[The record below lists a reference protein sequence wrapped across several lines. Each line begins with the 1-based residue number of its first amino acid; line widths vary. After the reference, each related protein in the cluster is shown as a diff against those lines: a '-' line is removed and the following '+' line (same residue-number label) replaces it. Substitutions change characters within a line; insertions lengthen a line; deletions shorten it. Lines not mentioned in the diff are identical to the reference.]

1 MDVTIPTIPVGVLT
15 LLAFFSTY
23 AIAALNGI
31 LPFVKKPWQKKLV
44 TVIFAVALAA
54 VVIVFYVAM
63 TDEPLPSWPAFVVIS
78 LLVISASYALVTG
91 KSATKVEEAV
101 EKKGGAVG

>member
-31 LPFVKKPWQKKLV
+31 LPFVKKSWQKKLV

-54 VVIVFYVAM
+54 VVIVFYMAM
-63 TDEPLPSWPAFVVIS
+63 TGEPLPSWPAFVVIS
-78 LLVISASYALVTG
+78 LLVISASYALVTR

-101 EKKGGAVG
+101 EKKDGAVG

>member
-1 MDVTIPTIPVGVLT
+1 MDISIPAVPVGVLT

-31 LPFVKKPWQKKLV
+31 LPFVKKSWQKKVV
-44 TVIFAVALAA
+44 TVIFAVVLAA
-54 VVIVFYVAM
+54 VVIGFYLAM
-63 TDEPLPSWPAFVVIS
+63 SGEPLPSWPAFIIIS

-91 KSATKVEEAV
+91 KSATKVEKAV
-101 EKKGGAVG
+101 EKSDGSVG